1 MIPVLFMVW
10 GYGIEVGAASPWFQ
24 VYLEGRGDVS
34 RFSEGSAT
42 WVD

>member
-10 GYGIEVGAASPWFQ
+10 VMGLKLVLLHQ

-42 WVD
+42 CVD